1 MMKLH
6 YCHNIL
12 LEYKYRQI
20 LVVCILFNYFLA
32 ITKLLDSDYL
42 ETNVNHR
49 KHDSDNGTQTYQDQL
64 VLKFS
69 VPVCI
74 YIHHIEFARNNIQH
88 TKLTRML
95 AEFYTSV
102 NTCMFLV
109 LFSKRNNKPLRV
121 NKTNIKLACRERQR
135 NFNSTAT
142 GNSKQY
148 INVSV
153 VFANYVHSTTIN

>member
-49 KHDSDNGTQTYQDQL
+49 KHDSDNGT
-64 VLKFS
+64 
-69 VPVCI
+69 
-74 YIHHIEFARNNIQH
+74 
-88 TKLTRML
+88 
-95 AEFYTSV
+95 
-102 NTCMFLV
+102 
-109 LFSKRNNKPLRV
+109 
-121 NKTNIKLACRERQR
+121 
-135 NFNSTAT
+135 
-142 GNSKQY
+142 
-148 INVSV
+148 
-153 VFANYVHSTTIN
+153 